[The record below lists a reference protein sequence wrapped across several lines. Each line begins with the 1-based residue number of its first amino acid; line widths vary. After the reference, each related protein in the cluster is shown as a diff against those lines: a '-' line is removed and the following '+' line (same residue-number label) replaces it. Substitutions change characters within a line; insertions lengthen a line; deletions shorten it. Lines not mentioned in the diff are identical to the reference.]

1 MGRRHDLSRWR
12 APETLWLPTSRPI
25 RVTIVAATAN
35 DSAHPIAAATCTVRQ
50 GVVSCQDM
58 TTESDVEKLSRI
70 MLDEFKRV
78 HDRFDAME
86 TQFSNL
92 ASEVATIHR
101 RLDSLEE
108 TVGNVAGFAKEIDHL
123 LKRVGAIE
131 KHLGLNNRI
140 NA

>member
-1 MGRRHDLSRWR
+1 M
-12 APETLWLPTSRPI
+12 AKET
-25 RVTIVAATAN
+25 
-35 DSAHPIAAATCTVRQ
+35 
-50 GVVSCQDM
+50 
-58 TTESDVEKLSRI
+58 EVEKLSRI

-86 TQFSNL
+86 TQFSSL

-108 TVGNVAGFAKEIDHL
+108 AVGNVSGFAKEIDHL

-131 KHLGLNNRI
+131 KHLGLNTHI
-140 NA
+140 KA